1 MTGKVI
7 DNFRHPESTNLNL
20 NSTISLELETY
31 TDIEIAMA
39 ITFTV
44 GIIQV
49 ILYFL
54 LFYEFCL
61 KDIKIR

>member
-1 MTGKVI
+1 MTGKVV
-7 DNFRHPESTNLNL
+7 DNFRHPETMNI

-49 ILYFL
+49 ILYYLFL
-54 LFYEFCL
+54 EL
-61 KDIKIR
+61 